1 MSNPVA
7 ELRKAVKTDDTWQK
21 FRSICNSAYDPSFDS
36 YIEEI
41 QRLHKTRSVRVLGV
55 TAAPTGRK
63 IADAA
68 MKDQSVRSR
77 CTEICM
83 EITASRNRLAIAMN
97 TMSSY
102 LFAEYGS
109 LLGQCGVRA
118 ITEKRGVIEAMFG
131 RAQRILDK
139 LDTITE
145 IADLAIKDID
155 QAAWSL
161 KSTVTALEIA
171 TAREKAI

>member
-1 MSNPVA
+1 MSTPISA
-7 ELRKAVKTDDTWQK
+7 LRKAVKNDDNWQK
-21 FRSICNSAYDPSFDS
+21 FRSICNSAYDSNFDT

-55 TAAPTGRK
+55 TATPTGRK

-68 MKDQSVRSR
+68 MRDQSVRSR

-83 EITASRNRLAIAMN
+83 EVAANRNRLAIAMN

-109 LLGQCGVRA
+109 LLGECGVRA
-118 ITEKRGVIEAMFG
+118 ITERRGVIDSMFG
-131 RAQRILDK
+131 RAQRILDN

-155 QAAWSL
+155 QASFSL
-161 KSTVTALEIA
+161 KHTVTALEIA
-171 TAREKAI
+171 TARERS